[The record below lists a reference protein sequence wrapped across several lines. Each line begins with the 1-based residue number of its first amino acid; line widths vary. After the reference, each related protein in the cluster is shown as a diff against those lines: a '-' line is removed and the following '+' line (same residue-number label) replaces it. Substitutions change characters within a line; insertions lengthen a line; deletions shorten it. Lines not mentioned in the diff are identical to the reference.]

1 MQQHAALLPA
11 ARRGPVLRSTAPLP
25 LYGTMVSTEIVVI
38 LILVL
43 LNGFFALSEMA
54 LVSSRRARL
63 QVRAE
68 QGSRGARIALALLED
83 STSFLSAVQIGIT
96 LIGIV
101 TGVYSGATLAA
112 HLDDVIAAWGVPMAY
127 AEESAFVAIVVVI
140 TFVTLILGELVPK
153 RIALENAEGLAIL
166 VAPVMRGFSL
176 AMTPFVW
183 LLRGAVDILLK
194 LVPVPAASQQSVTE
208 DDVRAMIAEGTRS
221 GVFLASEKRLIEG
234 VLALADQRIGAVM
247 VPRQDIVWLD
257 LDEPLPKLWQEA
269 KESGH
274 ARFLVAHGSLEQ
286 LAGVLTLADL
296 SEALRRGSLDPG
308 HDIVP
313 ALHVPESITVMQMLD
328 QFRRSSTHLA
338 VVIDEYGVV
347 EGIATPIDIL
357 KAIAGELPDV
367 GSRERPEILAR
378 EDGSLLVD
386 GHLSIDELQRT
397 LGRRDMVSGEYHTVA
412 GFVLARL
419 GRIPKAGDVVTWRGL
434 RIEVVDMDGKRIDKV
449 MVVRAG

>member
-1 MQQHAALLPA
+1 
-11 ARRGPVLRSTAPLP
+11 
-25 LYGTMVSTEIVVI
+25 MVPTEILVI
-38 LILVL
+38 FVLVL

-54 LVSSRRARL
+54 LVSSRRSRL
-63 QVRAE
+63 QSRAE

-112 HLDDVIAAWGVPMAY
+112 QLDDVIAAWGIPMAY
-127 AEESAFVAIVVVI
+127 AEEIAFTGIVVVV

-166 VAPVMRGFSL
+166 VAPVMRGFSV

-183 LLRGAVDILLK
+183 LLRGSVDVLLK
-194 LVPVPAASQQSVTE
+194 LVPVPAASQKSVTE

-234 VLALADQRIGAVM
+234 VLALADQRVGAVM
-247 VPRQDIVWLD
+247 VPRQDIIWLD
-257 LDEPLPKLWQEA
+257 LDEPLPQLWQEA

-274 ARFLVAHGSLEQ
+274 ARFLAAHGSLEQ
-286 LAGVLTLADL
+286 LAGVLTLANL
-296 SEALRRGSLDPG
+296 SEALRRGSLDPER
-308 HDIVP
+308 DLMP

-338 VVIDEYGVV
+338 VVIDEYGDV
-347 EGIATPIDIL
+347 EGVATPIDIL

-367 GSRERPEILAR
+367 GSRERPEIVTR
-378 EDGSLLVD
+378 EDGSLLID
-386 GHLSIDELQRT
+386 GHLPIDEMQRA
-397 LGRRDMVSGEYHTVA
+397 LGRRDMLSVDYHTAA
-412 GFVLARL
+412 GFVLARF
-419 GRIPKAGDVVTWRGL
+419 GRIPKSGDVVTWRGL
-434 RIEVVDMDGKRIDKV
+434 RFEIVDMDGKRIDKLLAA
-449 MVVRAG
+449 RTG

>member
-1 MQQHAALLPA
+1 
-11 ARRGPVLRSTAPLP
+11 
-25 LYGTMVSTEIVVI
+25 MVSTEIVVI

-54 LVSSRRARL
+54 LISSRRARL
-63 QVRAE
+63 NARAE

-127 AEESAFVAIVVVI
+127 AEEIAYVAVVLIV
-140 TFVTLILGELVPK
+140 TYVTLILGELVPK

-166 VAPVMRGFSL
+166 VAPVMRGFAL
-176 AMTPFVW
+176 LMRPFVW
-183 LLRGAVDILLK
+183 LLRGAVDLALK
-194 LVPVPAASQQSVTE
+194 LVPVSAASQRSVTE

-234 VLALADQRIGAVM
+234 VLALADQRVGAVM

-257 LDEPLPKLWQEA
+257 LDEPLAVLWQEA
-269 KESGH
+269 KDSGH
-274 ARFLVAHGSLEQ
+274 ARFLAAHGALEQ
-286 LAGVLTLADL
+286 LAGVVTLASL
-296 SEALRRGSLDPG
+296 SEALRRGSLDPE
-308 HDIVP
+308 HDLFP

-338 VVIDEYGVV
+338 VVIDEYGAI

-367 GSRERPEILAR
+367 GSRERPEIVTR
-378 EDGSLLVD
+378 EDGSLLID
-386 GHLSIDELQRT
+386 GHLPIDELQRA
-397 LGRRDMVSGEYHTVA
+397 LGRRDMASGDYHTAA

-434 RIEVVDMDGKRIDKV
+434 RFEVVDMDGKRIDKLV
-449 MVVRAG
+449 ASAPRA

>member
-1 MQQHAALLPA
+1 
-11 ARRGPVLRSTAPLP
+11 
-25 LYGTMVSTEIVVI
+25 MVSAEILVI
-38 LILVL
+38 LVLVL
-43 LNGFFALSEMA
+43 LNGFFALAEMA

-68 QGSRGARIALALLED
+68 QGSRGARVALALLED

-112 HLDDVIAAWGVPMAY
+112 QLDDVIAAWGVPMAY
-127 AEESAFVAIVVVI
+127 AEEIAFSAIVVAV

-166 VAPVMRGFSL
+166 VAPLMRGFSV

-183 LLRGAVDILLK
+183 LLRGTVDVLLK
-194 LVPVPAASQQSVTE
+194 IVPVPAASQKSVTE

-234 VLALADQRIGAVM
+234 VLALADQRVGAVM

-257 LDEPLPKLWQEA
+257 LDEPLAKLWQEA

-274 ARFLVAHGSLEQ
+274 ARFLAAHGSLEQ
-286 LAGVLTLADL
+286 LAGVLTLANL
-296 SEALRRGSLDPG
+296 SEALRRGSLDPD
-308 HDIVP
+308 HDLMP

-338 VVIDEYGVV
+338 VVIDEYGAV
-347 EGIATPIDIL
+347 EGVATPIDIL

-367 GSRERPEILAR
+367 GSRERPEIVAR
-378 EDGSLLVD
+378 EDGSLLID
-386 GHLSIDELQRT
+386 GHLPIDELQRA
-397 LGRRDMVSGEYHTVA
+397 LGRRDMASVDYHTAA

-419 GRIPKAGDVVTWRGL
+419 GRIPQAGDVVTWRGL
-434 RIEVVDMDGKRIDKV
+434 RFEVIDMDGKRIDKLLA
-449 MVVRAG
+449 VRAG